1 MDLVLKEGART
12 ISLFYYFSFP
22 AVTYFQNDIVC
33 SLASA
38 PFPQLYSFL
47 GGILFILY
55 PLQPP

>member
-22 AVTYFQNDIVC
+22 AVTHFQNDIVC